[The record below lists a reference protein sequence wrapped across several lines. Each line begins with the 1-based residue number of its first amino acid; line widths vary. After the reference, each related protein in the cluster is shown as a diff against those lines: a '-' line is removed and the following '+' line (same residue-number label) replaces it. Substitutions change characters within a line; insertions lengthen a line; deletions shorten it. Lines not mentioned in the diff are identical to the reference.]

1 MIQTWGDWDLFQTL
15 LQTLK
20 AIATKHNVSIS
31 NVATR
36 WVLDFP
42 YVGAVIIGARMGVSE
57 HTEENLKTYG
67 WKLDE
72 EDQKRIEEILEKSRR
87 EEVFNVMGDCGS
99 EYR

>member
-1 MIQTWGDWDLFQTL
+1 
-15 LQTLK
+15 
-20 AIATKHNVSIS
+20 
-31 NVATR
+31 
-36 WVLDFP
+36 
-42 YVGAVIIGARMGVSE
+42 MGVSE

-72 EDQKRIEEILEKSRR
+72 EDQKRIEEILERSRR

>member
-20 AIATKHNVSIS
+20 AIATKHNVSIT

-72 EDQKRIEEILEKSRR
+72 EDQKSIEGVLEKSRR
-87 EEVFNVMGDCGS
+87 EEVFKVMGDCGS